1 MYKRFI
7 WRNLL
12 LYTKDRLGIF
22 FSFLGMFIS
31 LFIYIFFLRSNL
43 IGEFKDIANISKF
56 IDTWM
61 VAGLISIVAVTS
73 PLNAFVQ
80 KLEDMA
86 TNRLD
91 DFIVNDNLQA
101 NKIDKLYTLTSIIE
115 GTLSTMVFSIVC
127 FTYLLIKYQFNVFD
141 IRIIEVLLFN
151 SFLVIVSS
159 LIFSFITDFLKT
171 TSSFSSLSA
180 IVGTLAGFFS
190 GTYII
195 YGEFPKFMQNFLNI
209 WPGYQ
214 IAAITRE
221 KLISGINVKIP
232 LGTLVS
238 LGVSF
243 EYSKSMLITGTTCLV
258 FIILILIKDRLKSFG
273 AFNKG

>member
-56 IDTWM
+56 IDTRM

-101 NKIDKLYTLTSIIE
+101 NKIDKLYTLTSI
-115 GTLSTMVFSIVC
+115 M
-127 FTYLLIKYQFNVFD
+127 
-141 IRIIEVLLFN
+141 R
-151 SFLVIVSS
+151 
-159 LIFSFITDFLKT
+159 
-171 TSSFSSLSA
+171 A
-180 IVGTLAGFFS
+180 
-190 GTYII
+190 
-195 YGEFPKFMQNFLNI
+195 
-209 WPGYQ
+209 
-214 IAAITRE
+214 
-221 KLISGINVKIP
+221 
-232 LGTLVS
+232 
-238 LGVSF
+238 
-243 EYSKSMLITGTTCLV
+243 
-258 FIILILIKDRLKSFG
+258 
-273 AFNKG
+273 